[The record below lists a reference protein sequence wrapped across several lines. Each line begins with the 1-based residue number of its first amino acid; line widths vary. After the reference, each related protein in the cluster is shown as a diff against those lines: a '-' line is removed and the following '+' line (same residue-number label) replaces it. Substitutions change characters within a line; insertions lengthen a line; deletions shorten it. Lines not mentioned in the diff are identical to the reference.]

1 MERDIELLKSQIA
14 SLEARLKQKQ
24 DEQKRYEEFQERADV
39 KHLNKL
45 RAEYEAK
52 GKEIEAAEDAIP
64 EIRNQKILRGM
75 ETELEE
81 MAKKGGRYFH
91 VAQDHLDPEYWGWD
105 KMYYKAPWNLL
116 YGQYI
121 EKAKAFGLQP
131 KDYMSH

>member
-52 GKEIEAAEDAIP
+52 GKQVEAAEDAIP
-64 EIRNQKILRGM
+64 EIKNRKILCKM
-75 ETELEE
+75 EKELEAL
-81 MAKKGGRYFH
+81 AKKGGRYFH

-105 KMYYKAPWNLL
+105 DRYYTQPWNRL
-116 YGQYI
+116 YGEYI
-121 EKAKAFGLQP
+121 EKTKEFGLPP